1 MSVDETV
8 RDRSSII
15 TIHSDST
22 PVQRLQPIA
31 SKEQRAGD
39 TPHLTT
45 GSGAISSA
53 GRVAVGRQRHAPR
66 AVHCDPSTLN
76 DSH

>member
-8 RDRSSII
+8 RDRSSIKYNNY
-15 TIHSDST
+15 SQYST
-22 PVQRLQPIA
+22 PVQPIA